1 MVCGRVIAVSP
12 YEILEHT
19 ADIGLLARGRTLTE
33 VFREA
38 TIGMLKIA
46 GSFHPGHPGDGER
59 VPIEVQARDLAGTL
73 VDWLSEALYIQDS
86 KGLSVGD
93 VEVEAVAEESATGS
107 VVVRPFAGDHSE
119 GVQIKAVT
127 YHQLSV
133 EPAGDGWE
141 ARVFFDI

>member
-1 MVCGRVIAVSP
+1 MAYGRVIAMSS

-19 ADIGLLARGRTLTE
+19 ADIGLQASGSTLNE

-38 TIGMLKIA
+38 TVGMLEIA
-46 GSFHPGHPGDGER
+46 GSFHPGAGKP
-59 VPIEVQARDLAGTL
+59 VPIEVEAPDRAGTL

-86 KGLSVGD
+86 GGVSIGD
-93 VEVEAVAEESATGS
+93 VVVDAVTDADARGS
-107 VVVRPFAGDHSE
+107 LVVRPFAGDQSE

-127 YHQLSV
+127 YHQLLV
-133 EPAGDGWE
+133 EPGAEGWT

>member
-1 MVCGRVIAVSP
+1 MAS

-19 ADIGLLARGRTLTE
+19 ADIGLLARGSTLTE

-38 TIGMLKIA
+38 TVGMLEIA
-46 GSFHPGHPGDGER
+46 GSFHPGDGER
-59 VPIEVQARDLAGTL
+59 VPIEVDAPDRAGTL

-86 KGLSVGD
+86 RGLSVGD
-93 VEVEAVAEESATGS
+93 VVVDAVTDGSARGS
-107 VVVRPFAGDHSE
+107 VEVRPFAGDQSE

-127 YHQLSV
+127 YHQLLV
-133 EPAGDGWE
+133 EPDDGDEGWT